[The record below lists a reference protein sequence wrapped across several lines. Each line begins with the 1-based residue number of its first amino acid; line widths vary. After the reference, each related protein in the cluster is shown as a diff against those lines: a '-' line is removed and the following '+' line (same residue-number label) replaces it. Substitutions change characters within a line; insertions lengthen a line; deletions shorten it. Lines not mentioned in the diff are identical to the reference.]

1 MKRTSKKNGRLVE
14 IESRSPIP
22 SNSPPLAVDQHDELV
37 RNGKLRTVV
46 GGEIR
51 KASVASK
58 LLNKRVGLSDRL
70 VSAEIMKDPSTMQA
84 LMNFGKHIFKEF
96 TEADGELLAGS
107 YSEQPLEMRVTW
119 NTV

>member
-1 MKRTSKKNGRLVE
+1 
-14 IESRSPIP
+14 
-22 SNSPPLAVDQHDELV
+22 
-37 RNGKLRTVV
+37 
-46 GGEIR
+46 
-51 KASVASK
+51 
-58 LLNKRVGLSDRL
+58 
-70 VSAEIMKDPSTMQA
+70 MQA